1 MVVFMQV
8 RAIVFR
14 QGGVYQFT
22 CRRHPSPGRRYAR
35 VVAAAAAAVVAVAAA
50 VVALSTLSH
59 RRRPLCH
66 HTVRTRL
73 RGHAARTC
81 AAGGTE
87 QLPLESST
95 RSDAVVPNGLG
106 VERLIIA

>member
-14 QGGVYQFT
+14 TRGVYQYT
-22 CRRHPSPGRRYAR
+22 RRRRPSSGRREAR
-35 VVAAAAAAVVAVAAA
+35 AEAAAAVALAVAVAMSM
-50 VVALSTLSH
+50 VSH
-59 RRRPLCH
+59 RRRHLRR
-66 HTVRTRL
+66 HTVMTRTR
-73 RGHAARTC
+73 GYAARAGT
-81 AAGGTE
+81 AGGTE